1 MLRKSL
7 ATLPA
12 TLDQTYDRILS
23 MINKDDAEYAIRIL
37 RWLTFSARPL
47 SVEEVAEVVA
57 IDLARNPA
65 FDCDEVLEDPLEVLD
80 ICSSLITITTVEK
93 IWDRPGTQ
101 IVALAHYSV
110 QEYLMSDRIKQG
122 PAKQYSMQE
131 AECHDEIAK
140 ASLKYLME
148 LQQPFSAK
156 DLKTHRLARYSAKF
170 WSHHFRKTAD
180 RMGGTSHLALT
191 LFSRDNPAYFTWIQL
206 SAGNVPGPSSL
217 GRKRLQRTETPLY
230 YAAQLGLRT
239 IVRLLLDAGAEAQDG
254 CFENALQAASAEG
267 KEQMVKIL
275 LDEGAE
281 INKQSSAL
289 YGNALQTA
297 SAKGHECIV
306 KILLDEGADVN
317 AQNGYY
323 GNALQAASAGGH
335 REVVRIL
342 LENGADVNAQNGYYG
357 NALQVASAG
366 GHREVVRILLEN
378 GADVNAQ
385 TQQDS
390 GRYRNAIQAASDGG
404 YPEIVQILLGRGAI
418 YHPEVS
424 FIRIPRT
431 QPTKK
436 PTLSIQRER
445 ENDTRA
451 QYGDPFAPLNITTIP
466 IVVRVKYLKIKLVN
480 SRAPLRADVH

>member
-180 RMGGTSHLALT
+180 KMGGTSHLALT

-323 GNALQAASAGGH
+323 GNALQ
-335 REVVRIL
+335 
-342 LENGADVNAQNGYYG
+342 
-357 NALQVASAG
+357 VASAG

>member
-281 INKQSSAL
+281 INKQSSSL

-342 LENGADVNAQNGYYG
+342 LENGADVNAQ
-357 NALQVASAG
+357 
-366 GHREVVRILLEN
+366 
-378 GADVNAQ
+378 

-404 YPEIVQILLGRGAI
+404 HPEIVQILLGRGAI

>member
-342 LENGADVNAQNGYYG
+342 LENGADVNAQ
-357 NALQVASAG
+357 
-366 GHREVVRILLEN
+366 
-378 GADVNAQ
+378 

-424 FIRIPRT
+424 FIRIRRT

>member
-1 MLRKSL
+1 
-7 ATLPA
+7 
-12 TLDQTYDRILS
+12 

-323 GNALQAASAGGH
+323 GNALQ
-335 REVVRIL
+335 
-342 LENGADVNAQNGYYG
+342 
-357 NALQVASAG
+357 VASAG

>member
-180 RMGGTSHLALT
+180 KMGGTSHLALT

-342 LENGADVNAQNGYYG
+342 LENGADVNAQ
-357 NALQVASAG
+357 
-366 GHREVVRILLEN
+366 
-378 GADVNAQ
+378 